1 MAAKSRI
8 AKPRSKTTAKAKRP
22 VVQSHSGPLSVRGLR
37 EKLGVNRRLFSRVS
51 GFSERA
57 IADWEADKPL
67 SEASLQRM
75 RELSRLQRALSGIM
89 KQEFVG
95 QWLSTPNAAF
105 DGLKPLE
112 VIERG
117 EMDRLWR
124 MIYQLES
131 GTPS

>member
-1 MAAKSRI
+1 MAAKSQI
-8 AKPRSKTTAKAKRP
+8 AKAPGNAKRP
-22 VVQSHSGPLSVRGLR
+22 RVEPSESRPLSVRSLR

-67 SEASLQRM
+67 SQASLQRM
-75 RELSRLQRALSGIM
+75 RELARLQRALSGVV
-89 KQEFVG
+89 KEVFVG
-95 QWLSTPNAAF
+95 QWLNTPNAAF
-105 DGLKPLE
+105 DGLKPIE

-117 EMDRLWR
+117 EVDRIWR